1 MATQKGKGVVFGIS
15 SSGFKF
21 TALDTTHDR
30 EMSFEPTG
38 QTLRHEAE
46 IIKFKNKQGEDVG
59 AVVFNQSKRL
69 TLNCYPVHSGTA
81 IDSGNNTTAV
91 QTADSANNLPEPG
104 EQCVILEPGISGTP
118 GSGGDA
124 EIAGNWM
131 VESCEKAKTNG
142 EITTFTL
149 ELANSVN
156 NDYSATVA

>member
-21 TALDTTHDR
+21 TALDVTYDR
-30 EMSFEPTG
+30 AISLEPTG

-46 IIKFKNKQGEDVG
+46 IIKFKDKQGEDVG

-81 IDSGNNTTAV
+81 IDSGDGTTAV
-91 QTADSANNLPEPG
+91 QTAAQANNLPQPG
-104 EQCVILEPGISGTP
+104 EQCVITDSGDT
-118 GSGGDA
+118 
-124 EIAGNWM
+124 EIAGNYM

-149 ELANSVN
+149 ELANSVS